1 MLGADVRLPPAQIT
15 HVAPGGSVAVVQA
28 QDAAVVAQQAAQA
41 KYQASITAYNQS
53 LSKLAPSWSPL
64 PTAPYPPAGD
74 DSNFPRTGSRE
85 LFVNKTQVS
94 AAQLAEPQKIVY
106 YQKLTADAVLPKF
119 NWYFVI
125 GAACL
130 AGYFYVRQK

>member
-1 MLGADVRLPPAQIT
+1 MRRVLGLTANLT
-15 HVAPGGSVAVVQA
+15 
-28 QDAAVVAQQAAQA
+28 
-41 KYQASITAYNQS
+41 QASSKAISPAAPLQSPALVGAQMAYQNS
-53 LSKLAPSWSPL
+53 IIAYRTSISKLAPAWAPL

-74 DSNFPRTGSRE
+74 DSNFPRSGSPE
-85 LFVNKTQVS
+85 LYVNATQVT

-106 YQKLTADAVLPKF
+106 YQKLDADAVLPKL